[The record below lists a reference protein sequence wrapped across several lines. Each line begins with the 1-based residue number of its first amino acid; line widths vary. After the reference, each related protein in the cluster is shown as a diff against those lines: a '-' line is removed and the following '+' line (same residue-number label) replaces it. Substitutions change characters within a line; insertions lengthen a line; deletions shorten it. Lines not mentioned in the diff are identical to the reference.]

1 MIRLFLVF
9 CILLVCYD
17 ISGQGV
23 AVKKSGDVVVIR
35 GKSYYLH
42 TVEAGQTLYSICKAY
57 GVDVDAVKELNDKKD
72 NALSLHEVLKIPYTE
87 PFVQQDDKY
96 YYHKLEK
103 GETLYAVSRKFDI
116 KVKRILKSNPEYE
129 NEVSLPVGAVV
140 RLPLNEISM
149 AAVRAEKIGQDK
161 VAAAVVQVKATAS
174 STVKEDKKAKD
185 KKTEYVKV
193 ENIAVKQEAVRQ
205 EIEEPVKENISEKHE
220 NKAIE
225 TEKNDVPEYLTE
237 VVMTDE
243 PYVKVALLLPL
254 NARDYSFVSDTL
266 NVRDH
271 KSISARSEQF
281 LYFYEGILLAV
292 DSLKNKGYNIDLRV
306 FDTERDAEKMYSI
319 TSELNHIKPDMIIGP
334 VYASAFKVMADN
346 LENKNTPMIYPLS
359 SRNEDFG
366 KYPNFVQVNATFAT
380 VAEEMADWVTSR
392 GDANIINVVLPG
404 SKGSEEQALAG
415 RIERQFYANDGAHRG
430 GHFYKWD
437 SEHEPVTAL
446 KPILSPDRE
455 NIIVLPT
462 TKEAD
467 VSKILP
473 ALSVYADHYK
483 ITVIGFPEWQTF
495 TSVEHEIYFKLN
507 VRFFA
512 YSYVDISTVQSRA
525 FAEEFRNYFRAEPN
539 SLGYKAY
546 DMGLYFIGL
555 AAKYRDRTLD
565 AIEYYGA
572 DGDFSRFN
580 FSKIPGQQG
589 KENRGLYIVN
599 FGSDYQLK
607 IHKVK

>member
-1 MIRLFLVF
+1 MIRLLLVF

-23 AVKKSGDVVVIR
+23 AVKKSGDVVVIK
-35 GKSYYLH
+35 GKSYYIH

-57 GVDVDAVKELNDKKD
+57 GVDVDAVKGLNDKKD
-72 NALSLHEVLKIPYTE
+72 NTLSLHEVLKIPYTE

-96 YYHKLEK
+96 YYHKLGK

-129 NEVSLPVGAVV
+129 NEVALPVGAVV

-149 AAVRAEKIGQDK
+149 AAVRAEKTGQDRIT
-161 VAAAVVQVKATAS
+161 AAATPVRTITPAT
-174 STVKEDKKAKD
+174 VNEDKKAKD

-193 ENIAVKQEAVRQ
+193 ENITVEQQAVKQEA
-205 EIEEPVKENISEKHE
+205 EEPVKEPVEKHE
-220 NKAIE
+220 YKAAE
-225 TEKNDVPEYLTE
+225 PVKNDVPEYLTE

-254 NARDYSFVSDTL
+254 NARDYSSVSDTL

-306 FDTERDAEKMYSI
+306 FDTERDAEKMYAI
-319 TSELNHIKPDMIIGP
+319 TSELNRIKPDLIIGP

-346 LENKNTPMIYPLS
+346 LENRSVPMIYPLS
-359 SRNEDFG
+359 SRSEDFG

-380 VAEEMADWVTSR
+380 VTEEMADWVTSR

-415 RIERQFYANDGAHRG
+415 RIEKRFYENNTAHKG
-430 GHFYKWD
+430 GHFYKWN
-437 SEHEPVTAL
+437 SEDEPVTAL

-455 NIIVLPT
+455 NIIILPT

-467 VSKILP
+467 VSIILP
-473 ALSVYADHYK
+473 ALSVYADHYR
-483 ITVIGFPEWQTF
+483 ISVI
-495 TSVEHEIYFKLN
+495 
-507 VRFFA
+507 
-512 YSYVDISTVQSRA
+512 
-525 FAEEFRNYFRAEPN
+525 
-539 SLGYKAY
+539 
-546 DMGLYFIGL
+546 
-555 AAKYRDRTLD
+555 
-565 AIEYYGA
+565 
-572 DGDFSRFN
+572 
-580 FSKIPGQQG
+580 
-589 KENRGLYIVN
+589 
-599 FGSDYQLK
+599 
-607 IHKVK
+607 